1 MSHVPTTH
9 PHTEKQ
15 AIGAE
20 LVAAGAEFHRLLDTL
35 AAEDWHRHS
44 RNPGWTNGEILFHM
58 ALGFVL
64 LPLLLPL
71 MRLLGHFPRSMTK
84 PFAAA
89 LNLATGPFNWVN
101 GLGPRIGGR
110 VLRRRSLGRLYDGAL
125 MRTLRMVDTLP
136 EDAWQRGMDY
146 PNRWDALFQPYMTVP
161 DLLRYPIVH
170 MRFHADQLAPHTTET
185 ARP

>member
-1 MSHVPTTH
+1 MSYAPTTH

-15 AIGAE
+15 ASCAE

-35 AAEDWHRHS
+35 APEDWRRHS
-44 RNPGWTNGEILFHM
+44 RNPEWTNGEILFHM

-89 LNLATGPFNWVN
+89 LNLATGPFNW
-101 GLGPRIGGR
+101 
-110 VLRRRSLGRLYDGAL
+110 
-125 MRTLRMVDTLP
+125 
-136 EDAWQRGMDY
+136 
-146 PNRWDALFQPYMTVP
+146 DALFQPYMTVP